1 MGILSYAQ
9 NFEDVMLWRAL
20 RHIENGFY
28 IDIGA
33 NDPVVDSV
41 SLAFYE
47 HGWRGVHVEP
57 TPQYADKL
65 RSSRPD
71 EHVEQV
77 AIGMQSESIIFYEI
91 EGTGLST
98 VKREVAEQHR
108 KDGFSVTETRVE
120 VIPLSAL
127 LEQYDEHE
135 IHWLKIDVEGLEKE
149 VLESWADAPA
159 RPWILV
165 IESTRPSS
173 AEVNFQDWED
183 IVLKKGYIFAYF
195 DGLNRFYVH
204 EKHKDLF
211 AYFET
216 PPNVFDQAI
225 LSGTASNFL
234 CENVLGMRKQIE
246 SRAIKAEA
254 AVIKAEARAI
264 KAEAAVIKAE
274 ATIKELENRMVEK
287 EAYTQTLLGST
298 SWKITAPLRYTGEQ
312 IKRFKSKSIRNRIK
326 IFVGKTAHYIL
337 RRPRLKRMALY
348 ILNRFPGLKARISR
362 LTAGTTGMMLVPAQY
377 VPTKLI
383 QLTPRAR
390 HIYRDLKIAMEQNNK
405 GND

>member
-57 TPQYADKL
+57 TPQYSDKL

-77 AIGMQSESIIFYEI
+77 AIGMQSGSIIFYEI

-108 KDGFSVTETRVE
+108 KDGFSFTETRVD

-165 IESTRPSS
+165 IESTRPSL

-204 EKHKDLF
+204 ESHENLLEAF
-211 AYFET
+211 GA
-216 PPNVFDQAI
+216 PPNVFDQAV

-234 CENVLGMRKQIE
+234 CKNVLGMRKQIE

-254 AVIKAEARAI
+254 AVIKAEARA
-264 KAEAAVIKAE
+264 
-274 ATIKELENRMVEK
+274 KELENRIAEK
-287 EAYTQTLLGST
+287 EAYVQTLLGST

-312 IKRFKSKSIRNRIK
+312 IKRFNSKSIRNRIK

-348 ILNRFPGLKARISR
+348 ILNRCPGLKARISR
-362 LTAGTTGMMLVPAQY
+362 LTAGTIGMMLVPAQY

-390 HIYRDLKIAMEQNNK
+390 HIYRDFKIAMEQNNK